1 MLLALRE
8 IARAK
13 IRFGLLAGA
22 VGLLVFLILFQQ
34 GLLGGLVTNF
44 IGAVDNQR
52 SPILVFND
60 QARSNVEGSFL
71 TSDQADAV
79 AAVDGVGESG
89 LIGEGTYTVD
99 AGDEIQDAVLFGY
112 ELGGLGEPLT
122 LDDGRLPE
130 GPDEG
135 VASSADADKGFA
147 VGDTVEIVGA
157 DGSDGPRI
165 EIVGTGDKLRWSVSP
180 TVFVSYETFE
190 AAQSAVNPDAPVV
203 FPSLVA
209 VEPADGVDTDELTDR
224 IDAEVPGTEALTR
237 QEAVDRNPGVQGVN
251 QSFGIILLLA
261 FLVVAL
267 VVGFFFLILTVQKA
281 KSLTLLRAV
290 GAPSGYLVRNLLVQI
305 TLVLGAGVAVGL
317 GLVTVISALD
327 ATGNVAVD
335 LEMRTALFTILGLAV
350 ISLLGGL
357 ASIRRVLKIDPLRA
371 TLDSGREI

>member
-8 IARAK
+8 ILRAK
-13 IRFGLLAGA
+13 IRFGLLSGA
-22 VGLLVFLILFQQ
+22 IGLLVFLILFQQ

-44 IGAVDNQR
+44 VGAVDNQN
-52 SPILVFND
+52 SPVLVFND

-71 TSDQADAV
+71 TLEQADAI
-79 AAVDGVGESG
+79 AAVDGVAESG

-122 LDDGRLPE
+122 LSDGRLPE
-130 GPDEG
+130 GPNEG

-157 DGSDGPRI
+157 GDTDGPRI
-165 EIVGTGDKLRWSVSP
+165 EIVGTGDNLRFSVAP
-180 TVFVSYETFE
+180 TVFVSYDTFE
-190 AAQSAVNPDAPVV
+190 AAKSAVNPDAEVV
-203 FPSLVA
+203 LPSLVA
-209 VEPADGVDTDELTDR
+209 VEPADGVGTDELTDR

-237 QEAVDRNPGVQGVN
+237 QEAVDGSPGVQGVN
-251 QSFGIILLLA
+251 QSFGIVLLLA

-281 KSLTLLRAV
+281 KALTLLRAV
-290 GAPSGYLVRNLLVQI
+290 GAPTGYLVRNLLAQI
-305 TLVLGAGVAVGL
+305 LLVLGAGVAVGAA
-317 GLVTVISALD
+317 LVALVGSAG
-327 ATGNVAVD
+327 TGDVAVD
-335 LEMRTALFTILGLAV
+335 LDVRTALYTIIGLAV

-371 TLDSGREI
+371 TLDAGREI